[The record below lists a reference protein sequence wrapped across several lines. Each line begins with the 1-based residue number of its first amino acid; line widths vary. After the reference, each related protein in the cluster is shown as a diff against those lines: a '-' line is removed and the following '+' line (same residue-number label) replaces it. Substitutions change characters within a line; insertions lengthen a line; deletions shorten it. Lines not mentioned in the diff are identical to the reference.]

1 MKQVIRNARIVNE
14 GQIQEGDVLLN
25 GDRIERIG
33 AQIEAPEAT
42 EIDAQGQYLMP
53 GIIDDQVHFRQPGL
67 THKADIRSESRAAA
81 AGGVTSFMDMPN
93 VKPASLTV
101 DLLEERYAIASKDAA
116 VNYSFYMGASNDNL
130 EHVVQAD
137 PKNVCGIK
145 IFMGSSTGNMLVD
158 EEAVLDGLFARA
170 QMIIA
175 THCEDEARVRERS
188 EMYRQKYGEEVPM
201 SCHPEIR
208 DELACLLSSQKAIAL
223 ANKHNARL
231 HILHISTSDELPL
244 FEAGPLQNKSI
255 TSEACV
261 HHLWFDASG
270 YETHGS
276 GIKCNPAIKDARHK
290 PLIRQALL
298 DDRIDVIATDH
309 APHTLEEKSGTYF
322 KAPSGLPL
330 VQHSLQVMLGIRAE
344 DPRFDMPFIARKMSH
359 AVADLFDIKER
370 GYIREGYYADLIL
383 VDEKPR
389 TIERKD
395 VLYKCGW
402 SPLEGSTFPGGVTRT
417 FVNGQ
422 TVFTESDGVLNLD
435 SSPAMRL
442 SFDR

>member
-1 MKQVIRNARIVNE
+1 
-14 GQIQEGDVLLN
+14 
-25 GDRIERIG
+25 
-33 AQIEAPEAT
+33 
-42 EIDAQGQYLMP
+42 
-53 GIIDDQVHFRQPGL
+53 
-67 THKADIRSESRAAA
+67 
-81 AGGVTSFMDMPN
+81 
-93 VKPASLTV
+93 
-101 DLLEERYAIASKDAA
+101 
-116 VNYSFYMGASNDNL
+116 
-130 EHVVQAD
+130 
-137 PKNVCGIK
+137 
-145 IFMGSSTGNMLVD
+145 
-158 EEAVLDGLFARA
+158 
-170 QMIIA
+170 
-175 THCEDEARVRERS
+175 
-188 EMYRQKYGEEVPM
+188 M

-244 FEAGPLQNKSI
+244 FEARPLQNKNI

-261 HHLWFDASG
+261 HHLWFDASD
-270 YETHGS
+270 YEAHGS
-276 GIKCNPAIKDARHK
+276 GIKCNPAIKDVRHK

-309 APHTLEEKSGTYF
+309 APHTLKEKAGTYF

-330 VQHSLQVMLGIRAE
+330 VQHSLQLMLGIRAE

-359 AVADLFDIKER
+359 AVAELFDIKER

-383 VDEKPR
+383 VDEKHR
-389 TIERKD
+389 TIARED

-422 TVFTESDGVLNLD
+422 TVYTESEGVLNID